1 MKISKELMKGSSQLL
16 ILKVISE
23 EPLYGYQI
31 AKNIKQLSEDVFSMG
46 EGTLYPVLHKL
57 ELLGLVDSY
66 WQEVEGRRRKYYAI
80 TQKGKKALQEKTA
93 EWATFSG
100 AVNAIITA

>member
-1 MKISKELMKGSSQLL
+1 MKVSKELMKGSSQLL
-16 ILKVISE
+16 VLKVISD

-57 ELLGLVDSY
+57 EQLGLVDAY
-66 WQEVEGRRRKYYAI
+66 WQEVDGRRRKYYAI
-80 TQKGKKALQEKTA
+80 THKGKTALEEKTA
-93 EWATFSG
+93 EWNTFSK
-100 AVNAIITA
+100 AVNAIVTA

>member
-1 MKISKELMKGSSQLL
+1 MKGSSQLL
-16 ILKVISE
+16 ILKVISD

-31 AKNIKQLSEDVFSMG
+31 AKNIKEQSEEIFSMG

-80 TQKGKKALQEKTA
+80 SQKGKKALQEKAA